1 MEAARQMYFLFLY
14 CWRSARGYWLG
25 ALSDVQGAET
35 LPSPGEQVDGVDD
48 EYPHAYHHHDVYCH
62 IHGEALF
69 DDCVDNVTAFKHV
82 PGGLNSSRYPV
93 TNFFTCFFSSRRIRA
108 VHPTA
113 RGVVVFLRKRI
124 STSHHLT
131 NDWCAP
137 VLDKIHIKIQVPPD
151 FLVVWI
157 YNVVRYW
164 NYIILSPPF

>member
-14 CWRSARGYWLG
+14 CWRSARGYWLV

-113 RGVVVFLRKRI
+113 RGVAVFLRKRI
-124 STSHHLT
+124 STSHHLLPGLSRSLVFT
-131 NDWCAP
+131 REINAN
-137 VLDKIHIKIQVPPD
+137 LISSLFRSIR
-151 FLVVWI
+151 FLPK
-157 YNVVRYW
+157 
-164 NYIILSPPF
+164 YIILLHWH